1 MSRITQCALWGF
13 EGLKILNYILI
24 STLILAA
31 APAPCVEINPK
42 IHLNDPAEG
51 PDSGEPLAPRSRAE
65 IVDEALADAV
75 PLPTG
80 VPRVAV
86 ASDGEVFPGC
96 WLKLTGRVTEPGGAA
111 VTALEWNQKAG
122 PKISAPPAELKRAEL
137 WIFLIAPGNYVFAFR
152 AKNDRGWSKPVE
164 VRLAINR
171 GRAYLNEQ
179 DGSQLAGSG
188 ERIVLPGAGWK
199 QVSGPRALLRPADNG
214 AAFRPNDA
222 GLYIFEAPRLEG
234 IPERRGIRVP
244 PAADGILGDRR
255 PIARLIKN
263 ITGVANSPIELD
275 GSLSMDPDPDD
286 TEKLRA
292 KWSTPDAAR
301 GAEIQSRPGLAAAF
315 TARKPGAY
323 SVTLIVSDGSLDST
337 PETAFID
344 ITPARGGTES
354 ATGATDDPA
363 NLTDGLE
370 SAADIKRDPRLRRV
384 SLAIWPLEP
393 LADGTTFIPEDA
405 GLERAIQMFPRR
417 CGIDLLVD
425 PAVARPGQFRDFPL
439 AISAENSPLR
449 HLIDGI
455 ARQTATRY
463 RLEENRGIWL
473 MPAASFFT
481 QDKLVPFAVGVD
493 ALHDSDDGAD
503 LLRPLREY
511 FKPAMEG
518 REGAA
523 LNYEKAHQEL
533 VGTLPLN
540 AALRLKEIASVLR
553 EPSGL
558 GLQASPPLSKD
569 ELRLR
574 AWLAD
579 KTVTA
584 RGRFRL
590 DRLLRDISENT
601 GVALNFD
608 PRDFPRRN
616 APFVTVN
623 FSATPLRQALRD
635 LAELA
640 GFSGVSIEAPSGAWF
655 FKGPRPYPGAELFC
669 ESAIVRAFDLAAIYD
684 VLTPEAAALLSGETI
699 AFAVR
704 SKVFPASWN
713 EAGTLIFYHNTT
725 RKLLVVH
732 SPLAQRKVLEA
743 LNDLRERGEWAL
755 GPSQ

>member
-1 MSRITQCALWGF
+1 MSRFLLASLF
-13 EGLKILNYILI
+13 LP
-24 STLILAA
+24 TLFLA

-42 IHLNDPAEG
+42 PRLDNPVES

-65 IVDEALADAV
+65 IVDEALADVV

-80 VPRVAV
+80 IARVAV

-96 WLKLTGRVTEPGGAA
+96 WLKFSGRVIEPGGTA
-111 VTALEWNQKAG
+111 VTELEWSQKAG
-122 PKISAPPAELKRAEL
+122 PKISTPPAELKRAEL

-152 AKNDRGWSKPVE
+152 AKNERGWSKPAE

-188 ERIVLPGAGWK
+188 ERIVLPGGGWK
-199 QVSGPRALLRPADNG
+199 QISGPRALLRPADHG

-244 PAADGILGDRR
+244 PAADGVLGDRR
-255 PIARLIKN
+255 PIARLVKN
-263 ITGVANSPIELD
+263 ISGAVNSPIELD
-275 GSLSMDPDPDD
+275 GSLSMDPDPGD

-301 GAEIQSRPGLAAAF
+301 GAEIQPRQGLAAAF

-323 SVTLIVSDGSLDST
+323 SVTLIVSDGLLDSA

-344 ITPARGGTES
+344 IVPARGGIES
-354 ATGATDDPA
+354 VAGTTDDP
-363 NLTDGLE
+363 DGLE

-393 LADGTTFIPEDA
+393 LADGTTFVPEDA

-425 PAVARPGQFRDFPL
+425 PGVARPGQFRDYPL
-439 AISAENSPLR
+439 AIAAENTPLR

-455 ARQTATRY
+455 ARQTGTRY
-463 RLEENRGIWL
+463 RLEETRGIWL
-473 MPAASFFT
+473 MQPGSFFT

-493 ALHDSDDGAD
+493 ALHDTDDGAD
-503 LLRPLREY
+503 LLQPLRDY
-511 FKPAMEG
+511 FKPAMAG

-523 LNYEKAHQEL
+523 LSYEKAHQEL
-533 VGTLPLN
+533 VGTLPLS
-540 AALRLKEIASVLR
+540 AATRLKEIASVLR

-558 GLQASPPLSKD
+558 GLQPPPALSKD
-569 ELRLR
+569 ELRLH

-584 RGRFRL
+584 RGRLRL

-608 PRDFPRRN
+608 PRDFPRHA

-623 FSATPLRQALRD
+623 FNATPLRQALRE
-635 LAELA
+635 LADLA
-640 GFSGVSIEAPSGAWF
+640 GFSGVSIEAPAGAWF
-655 FKGPRPYPGAELFC
+655 FKGPRPYPGAELLC
-669 ESAIVRAFDLAAIYD
+669 ESAIVRAYDLAAIYD

-725 RKLLVVH
+725 HKLLVVH
-732 SPLAQRKVLEA
+732 TPLAQRKVLEA